1 MTQRLFVTGWLGA
14 LAAGIACTPES
25 QSSRTQVVVE
35 EIDAATESLS
45 ASDLSAQQEFTEV
58 LARFQP
64 AAEQGDAVAQFNLGF
79 MYANGLGVPKD
90 LVEAHKWR
98 NLAPS
103 RSTGDAQRRYAEA
116 RDAMAKQMT
125 PAQLTEAQRLAR
137 EWQAAFE
144 ERQS

>member
-64 AAEQGDAVAQFNLGF
+64 RLHVRERAWRAEGPRGGSQVAQSGGITLHG
-79 MYANGLGVPKD
+79 
-90 LVEAHKWR
+90 
-98 NLAPS
+98 
-103 RSTGDAQRRYAEA
+103 
-116 RDAMAKQMT
+116 
-125 PAQLTEAQRLAR
+125 
-137 EWQAAFE
+137 
-144 ERQS
+144 

>member
-1 MTQRLFVTGWLGA
+1 
-14 LAAGIACTPES
+14 
-25 QSSRTQVVVE
+25 
-35 EIDAATESLS
+35 
-45 ASDLSAQQEFTEV
+45 
-58 LARFQP
+58 
-64 AAEQGDAVAQFNLGF
+64 

-98 NLAPS
+98 NLAAS